1 MIKVNKLNDV
11 HLQLDC
17 EPHIGKE
24 LSEHFSFYV
33 PGYRFMPT
41 YKNQFWDGKI
51 RLYNQMAQTIYCGL
65 KWEVVKFA
73 RKRGYQVEFNYDDS
87 LDQFSVVEA
96 KEFADTLTLPHTP
109 RDYQLE
115 AFAHA
120 MRYKRALLLSPTASG
135 KSLII
140 YLIAKMM
147 QRVLIVV
154 PTTSLVHQ
162 MRSDFKQY
170 GSDDTQIIMAG
181 QQKDIH
187 AHTTISTWQS
197 IYKQPR
203 SWFDTFDCV
212 IGDEAHLF
220 KAKSLTTMMEK
231 FRQCEYKFGM
241 TGTLDNTQTHKM
253 VLEGLFGATKRVTTT
268 KQLIDQKHLAEF
280 KIKCLLLQ
288 YTEPEKRVHNN
299 DKYKEEIDFIISN
312 NKRNKFISNLAISL
326 KGNTLLLYQFVDK
339 HGKVLRDIIK
349 TKSGNRKVFFVYGG
363 TDGEIRDQ
371 IRGIVEREKD
381 SIIIASFGTFS
392 TGINIQNLHNI
403 IFASPSKSRI
413 RNLQS
418 IGRGLRK
425 GSNKYNAVLYDIAD
439 DLKIGKKYNH
449 TLKHFAARLK
459 MYDEESFE
467 YKLYK
472 VKL

>member
-1 MIKVNKLNDV
+1 
-11 HLQLDC
+11 
-17 EPHIGKE
+17 
-24 LSEHFSFYV
+24 
-33 PGYRFMPT
+33 MPT
-41 YKNQFWDGKI
+41 YRNKYWDGKI

-73 RKRGYQVEFNYDDS
+73 RKKGYQVEFDYDDS

-96 KEFADTLTLPHTP
+96 KEFADTLSLPHAP

-140 YLIAKMM
+140 YMISRMM
-147 QRVLIVV
+147 ERVLIVV

-220 KAKSLTTMMEK
+220 KAKSLTTLMEK
-231 FRQCEYKFGM
+231 FKHCEYKFGM

-288 YTEPEKRVHNN
+288 LSLIHISEPTRP
-299 DKYKEEIDFIISN
+299 Y
-312 NKRNKFISNLAISL
+312 
-326 KGNTLLLYQFVDK
+326 
-339 HGKVLRDIIK
+339 
-349 TKSGNRKVFFVYGG
+349 
-363 TDGEIRDQ
+363 
-371 IRGIVEREKD
+371 
-381 SIIIASFGTFS
+381 
-392 TGINIQNLHNI
+392 
-403 IFASPSKSRI
+403 
-413 RNLQS
+413 
-418 IGRGLRK
+418 
-425 GSNKYNAVLYDIAD
+425 
-439 DLKIGKKYNH
+439 
-449 TLKHFAARLK
+449 
-459 MYDEESFE
+459 
-467 YKLYK
+467 
-472 VKL
+472 